1 MTMSGYLQVI
11 ATSAVDDQK
20 PRRSTAAALDGAP
33 LAPAPIATATAT
45 LVANQQP
52 EPAIV
57 PPMSVAAATHISAPL
72 CSPPVAHID
81 GTIQAPPAAAVTEA
95 PWKQQA
101 SVEPP
106 KLPAA
111 QAPPMNNLEHHLQ
124 RMDHLPLAHQPAL
137 GVDDKQQGDLISAAA
152 VAGRQGTDASTLDA
166 SYDAK
171 PSINHNIVFRKKAG
185 NGSGFPSA
193 SLQVPLLQQHCQL
206 DPCCHFVQQLHFN
219 IR

>member
-11 ATSAVDDQK
+11 ATSAVDDRK
-20 PRRSTAAALDGAP
+20 PRRSTAAALEGAP
-33 LAPAPIATATAT
+33 LAPAPTATAT

-72 CSPPVAHID
+72 CSPPVARID

-111 QAPPMNNLEHHLQ
+111 QAPPMNNPEHHLQ
-124 RMDHLPLAHQPAL
+124 RMDYLPLAHQPAL
-137 GVDDKQQGDLISAAA
+137 GVEDKQQGNLISAAA
-152 VAGRQGTDASTLDA
+152 VAGRQGTDAPT
-166 SYDAK
+166 
-171 PSINHNIVFRKKAG
+171 
-185 NGSGFPSA
+185 
-193 SLQVPLLQQHCQL
+193 
-206 DPCCHFVQQLHFN
+206 
-219 IR
+219 